1 MNTKQLIDE
10 LNSECILTKLEK
22 KEITELLQRGETFE
36 EMWKEFKKKFSDN
49 SLTTFDNN
57 EYITHRVENFM
68 DEFQQKY
75 FPQPIKKYITIEVE
89 ANTEEGVECGME
101 DIKEIVDKMEY
112 PKLFKMKIL
121 KGGK

>member
-75 FPQPIKKYITIEVE
+75 FPKNEVIK
-89 ANTEEGVECGME
+89 
-101 DIKEIVDKMEY
+101 
-112 PKLFKMKIL
+112 
-121 KGGK
+121 